1 VDISLTKTT
10 LRDLGGR
17 ITIVPNSMLVSSR
30 VINYT
35 QSGFVRIDI
44 PFPPPIN
51 ADRKLVMELILQ
63 ILENHEKVLPNVQGE
78 ECSAL
83 QTALGIP
90 KLKQLLGNK
99 IDMDQFIPQVFVN
112 EVTTLRTMLSI
123 RIWIREI
130 QLRENIVSEIL
141 NEVLDRL
148 DKAGFKPN

>member
-1 VDISLTKTT
+1 MDISLTKTT

-63 ILENHEKVLPNVQGE
+63 ILENHEKVLLNVQGE

-83 QTALGIP
+83 RTALGIP